1 MFIEYQVED
10 TSFAEGGGTSR
21 GAGNE
26 AGDKDRSHSE
36 HGLTCISWNDCPF
49 EPAKLAVGGYSKV
62 ARVYTL
68 EGNTLQQECVLGEHT
83 NVVHDIAWAP
93 AMGRSYHLIATASRE
108 STFKIHRLSRKE
120 NGSLEYVSS
129 KSVESTTKSN
139 VWRVAWN
146 ATGTVLA
153 TSAEDGTLSLW
164 RRDFAGEWINV
175 QDLPSG
181 GQQQMT
187 FLYQNP

>member
-1 MFIEYQVED
+1 
-10 TSFAEGGGTSR
+10 
-21 GAGNE
+21 
-26 AGDKDRSHSE
+26 
-36 HGLTCISWNDCPF
+36 
-49 EPAKLAVGGYSKV
+49 
-62 ARVYTL
+62 
-68 EGNTLQQECVLGEHT
+68 
-83 NVVHDIAWAP
+83 
-93 AMGRSYHLIATASRE
+93 
-108 STFKIHRLSRKE
+108 
-120 NGSLEYVSS
+120 VSS
-129 KSVESTTKSN
+129 NSVESTTKSN